1 MLRLISSGEGYDEIS
16 RKIGHAAT
24 ADILNRPRLKGNL
37 PKTIL
42 AEKTLRLIRSKKRLS
57 DYDIEGLRALATD
70 LGLMKSKVIGIN
82 PMKKSTKTSAADSHL
97 EPFGAA
103 VIQIMEA
110 DTDWGPDTAEKIQAA
125 AAELGLATSDRAGY
139 FKRTTQGKSSGTSQL
154 ARFAEYVLKTLET
167 SKDWNAD
174 TADLIAVRAMDA
186 GLAVTGRD
194 GMFEGTSKAMR
205 RNPARSESFKRGDLV
220 IGIMGVDG
228 GYVGTVTK
236 VSTDSRGRQ
245 LVTYKDSDSGKERV
259 TFAFNLSK
267 DVPEKGRFPRKN
279 PIAESGSLSKKGD
292 RKWFWVDDETMEI
305 HTYSK
310 DSQQTGRCLYYND
323 AALRSA
329 ATALEKEGYVRS
341 KNPWKEIEKQAADA
355 SKRLEGFY
363 ARKNPRK
370 FRVTRTNPVISLE
383 EYKP

>member
-1 MLRLISSGEGYDEIS
+1 
-16 RKIGHAAT
+16 
-24 ADILNRPRLKGNL
+24 
-37 PKTIL
+37 
-42 AEKTLRLIRSKKRLS
+42 
-57 DYDIEGLRALATD
+57 
-70 LGLMKSKVIGIN
+70 
-82 PMKKSTKTSAADSHL
+82 MKKSTKTSTTDSHL
-97 EPFGAA
+97 EPFGVA
-103 VIQIMEA
+103 VIQIMES
-110 DTDWGPDTAEKIQAA
+110 DTDWGPDTADRIQAA
-125 AAELGLATSDRAGY
+125 AAELGLATSDRRGY
-139 FKRTTQGKSSGTSQL
+139 FKRTTQGKAVGASQL
-154 ARFAEYVLKTLET
+154 ARFAEFVLKTLET

-186 GLAVTGRD
+186 GLARTNGE

-245 LVTYKDSDSGKERV
+245 VVTYRDAETGKERE
-259 TFAFNLSK
+259 TFAFNLSRNI
-267 DVPEKGRFPRKN
+267 PAAGRFPRKN
-279 PIAESGSLSKKGD
+279 PISESGNLSKKGD

-310 DSQQTGRCLYYND
+310 DNQQTGRCLYYND

-329 ATALEKEGYVRS
+329 AATLEKEGYVRS
-341 KNPWKEIEKQAADA
+341 KNPWKEIEREAAEA

-363 ARKNPRK
+363 SRKNPRK

>member
-1 MLRLISSGEGYDEIS
+1 
-16 RKIGHAAT
+16 
-24 ADILNRPRLKGNL
+24 
-37 PKTIL
+37 
-42 AEKTLRLIRSKKRLS
+42 
-57 DYDIEGLRALATD
+57 
-70 LGLMKSKVIGIN
+70 
-82 PMKKSTKTSAADSHL
+82 MKKSTKTSTADSHL

-167 SKDWNAD
+167 SKDWDAD
-174 TADLIAVRAMDA
+174 TADFIAAQAIDT
-186 GLAVTGRD
+186 GLAKTGRD

-205 RNPARSESFKRGDLV
+205 RNPRTPAKDFSLGAIEHHGDLNITRRHGAYIV
-220 IGIMGVDG
+220 IGFAPDG
-228 GYVGTVTK
+228 SHVNEGFGTLQGARGYAKK
-236 VSTDSRGRQ
+236 VNRG
-245 LVTYKDSDSGKERV
+245 GKV
-259 TFAFNLSK
+259 
-267 DVPEKGRFPRKN
+267 N
-279 PIAESGSLSKKGD
+279 PIAESGNLSKKGD